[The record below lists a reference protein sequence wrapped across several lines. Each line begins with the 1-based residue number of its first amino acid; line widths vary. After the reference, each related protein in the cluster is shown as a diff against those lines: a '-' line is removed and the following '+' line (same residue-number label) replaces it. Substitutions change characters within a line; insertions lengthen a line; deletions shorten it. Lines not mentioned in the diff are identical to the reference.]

1 MPRASRAEA
10 ERHREQVIA
19 ATAKLVRTHG
29 ADKVSVPQAM
39 AAAGLTHGGFY
50 RHFASKDDLIA
61 QACSAA
67 FAERLAAMNDL
78 AEDEDAGADT
88 GEDTGRGTSQDTGED
103 RGRDARAAFLATYLS
118 TLHRDNPAL
127 GCAAAALAVDAARAE
142 PGDPLRRA
150 YADGMRNLVDGMER
164 LTRKSGDTSPDER
177 TILVELSTMIGAL
190 VLSRACAGDDLS
202 DRILTAVRDH
212 VLGDD
217 EHTPDGKGTSE
228 TAG

>member
-67 FAERLAAMNDL
+67 FAERLAAMDDL
-78 AEDEDAGADT
+78 AEGEDAGPDA
-88 GEDTGRGTSQDTGED
+88 GEDTGEE
-103 RGRDARAAFLATYLS
+103 RGRGARAAFLAAYLS

-150 YADGMRNLVDGMER
+150 YTDGMRNLVDAMER
-164 LTRKSGDTSPDER
+164 LTRKSGDDSPDER
-177 TILVELSTMIGAL
+177 TILVELSSMIGAL

-217 EHTPDGKGTSE
+217 GRTPEEKGSSE
-228 TAG
+228 AAE

>member
-67 FAERLAAMNDL
+67 FAERLADM
-78 AEDEDAGADT
+78 EEPPE
-88 GEDTGRGTSQDTGED
+88 GEDTGED
-103 RGRDARAAFLATYLS
+103 RGRGVRAAFLATYLS
-118 TLHRDNPAL
+118 APHRDNPGL

-142 PGDPLRRA
+142 PGDPLKGAFGEGLRKLIDA
-150 YADGMRNLVDGMER
+150 MER
-164 LTRKSGDTSPDER
+164 TARKSGGTAADEESV
-177 TILVELSTMIGAL
+177 LVELSTVVGAL

-217 EHTPDGKGTSE
+217 EHTPGRQDTSE